1 VSAEPVEADGDDEA
15 PRKPRLIVHAALFLA
30 TFLTTTITGAI
41 HRHHGVS
48 VAPLNDGLI
57 YSIPLMLILLCHEAG
72 HYVVARR
79 YGVDASLPYFI
90 PFPFGPLGTMG
101 AVIGMRKSATDRKQ
115 LFDVAVAGPLAGLA
129 VAIPVLIIGLLRSKV
144 GPVIQPGF
152 DGLMEGNSILYAVVK
167 RVVTGLWLPNSQVDV
182 QLHPMA
188 FAGWAGLLVTMINL
202 VPIGQLDGGHIAS
215 AYFGNRYNGFAERL
229 RRVLPIMAVSVF
241 FWVLYVVKAEMGG
254 AWSLS
259 VGAQVAMEASV
270 FWLMWFLL
278 VTFMRRLSDGVNH
291 PPVDE
296 RPLPR
301 SRQALF
307 WVMVVVFVMVFMPVP
322 MRMIPGS
329 HVGKAAPPASASLTQ

>member
-1 VSAEPVEADGDDEA
+1 VSEEPAEAGGGDEA

-41 HRHHGVS
+41 YKHRGAS
-48 VAPLNDGLI
+48 IAPINDGLI

-72 HYVVARR
+72 HYIVARR

-101 AVIGMRKSATDRKQ
+101 AVIGMRRSATDRKQ
-115 LFDVAVAGPLAGLA
+115 LFDVGAAGPLAGLA
-129 VAIPVLIIGLLRSKV
+129 VAIPVLVVGLLRSDL
-144 GPVIQPGF
+144 GPVLHPGV
-152 DGLMEGNSILYAVVK
+152 DGMMEGNSILYAVLK
-167 RVVTGLWLPNSQVDV
+167 RLVTGLWLPNSQTDV

-188 FAGWAGLLVTMINL
+188 YAGWAGLLVTMINL

-215 AYFGNRYNGFAERL
+215 AYFGNRYNRFAEVL
-229 RRVLPIMAVSVF
+229 RRLLPIMAVCVF
-241 FWVLYVVKAEMGG
+241 FWVMYVVKAEMGS
-254 AWSLS
+254 AWNVS
-259 VGAQVAMEASV
+259 VGARVAMEASV

-278 VTFMRRLSDGVNH
+278 VTLMRRLSDGVNH

-307 WVMVVVFVMVFMPVP
+307 WLMVVVFVIVFMPVP
-322 MRMIPGS
+322 MRVIPGS
-329 HVGKAAPPASASLTQ
+329 EVGKPAPPASASLTQ